1 VKFRS
6 APVPADLFATP
17 PLGRI
22 DYADCYRATLSAID
36 EPPDV
41 DRLARLFF
49 SDAMPRWI
57 RKLLAL
63 RDRVAAKTGA
73 GLDEWTSPDPS
84 DRRPVEAG
92 DRIGP
97 WKVAAKSETEIV
109 FLEKE
114 GHLDFAFS
122 LRVVPALDGAEILAT
137 TLVEFHGL
145 PGKAYFLPVKPFH
158 RFLVPRHMDSVL
170 SAALRAP
177 T

>member
-1 VKFRS
+1 MKFRPH
-6 APVPADLFATP
+6 PVPPDLVAAP

-57 RKLLAL
+57 RKLLAF

-73 GLDEWTSPDPS
+73 GLDDWTSPDPS
-84 DRRPVEAG
+84 DRRPVEVG

-97 WKVAAKSETEIV
+97 WKVATKTKTEIV

-122 LRVVPALDGAEILAT
+122 LRVVHEPNGTAILAT

-170 SAALRAP
+170 SAAMRPP